1 MNTHVHFRNSAADLW
16 STTGSATTPPAS
28 CHNII
33 GPERLC
39 PETLLVWAIF
49 ERVRASLDTG
59 QTISC
64 KLGGL
69 RTAFTVACHQLVR
82 ASTCQGACVTSVPGL
97 LDNMKSVCD
106 RPSLESRRLSGGLP
120 R

>member
-1 MNTHVHFRNSAADLW
+1 MNTHVHFRNSVADLW
-16 STTGSATTPPAS
+16 STAGSATTPPAS
-28 CHNII
+28 CYNII
-33 GPERLC
+33 GAERLC

-64 KLGGL
+64 KLGRL

-82 ASTCQGACVTSVPGL
+82 VSHSPGSLCYKPSPLPIVTLV
-97 LDNMKSVCD
+97 
-106 RPSLESRRLSGGLP
+106 
-120 R
+120 